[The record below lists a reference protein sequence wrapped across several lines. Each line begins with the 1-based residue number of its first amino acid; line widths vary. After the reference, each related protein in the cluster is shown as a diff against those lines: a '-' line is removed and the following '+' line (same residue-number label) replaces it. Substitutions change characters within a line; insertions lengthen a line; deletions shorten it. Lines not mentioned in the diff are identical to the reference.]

1 MEFQLLFFKE
11 GRGRSEEWITL
22 YFWMFTFVKNQAIQ
36 GFEKF
41 SVPFMILEW
50 REKNRFE
57 VVKILFSNQ
66 RNESDFNNISWKMWK
81 NRVRLYIHYTY
92 SDKWNIM

>member
-1 MEFQLLFFKE
+1 MDNPH
-11 GRGRSEEWITL
+11 
-22 YFWMFTFVKNQAIQ
+22 FWMFTFVKNQAIQ

-66 RNESDFNNISWKMWK
+66 RNESDFNNISWKNVKEQSKAVYTPYLFRQMEY
-81 NRVRLYIHYTY
+81 NVAMFLTPVR
-92 SDKWNIM
+92 

>member
-1 MEFQLLFFKE
+1 
-11 GRGRSEEWITL
+11 
-22 YFWMFTFVKNQAIQ
+22 MFNFVKNQAIQ

-66 RNESDFNNISWKMWK
+66 RNESDFNNIS
-81 NRVRLYIHYTY
+81 
-92 SDKWNIM
+92 